1 MNRQAQN
8 SGEMLW
14 ARTSA
19 GSGPD
24 LGALE
29 TPALKVAEGVY
40 PAGLCVPRHW
50 HDTSQLIYIESG
62 LHWSGHSRGGDHCS
76 PGTVRFLPAGEPHEN
91 YFPTESRC
99 MEIVLRPPI
108 LDLARECACA
118 LPEPGELP
126 ARSANGLG
134 ARLMR
139 ELRQRDDV
147 ATLEIEVI
155 TLRLLV
161 SNVKDDLRPER
172 ALPPWLSR
180 VREMLH
186 EHDKGRLTLTNLA
199 RCAGRHPVQISRE
212 FHRHFGCTIGAYVR
226 QVRIARAQRLLSVD
240 GMNIAEIALECGFSD
255 QSHFTTQFRR
265 LTGMPPKKFRDSKRG
280 IRGNR
285 TADPLP
291 RRSGM
296 TR

>member
-99 MEIVLRPPI
+99 MEIVLRPLFTLLHRMFPNSVLTTEEVGQAMLI
-108 LDLARECACA
+108 AARQSPEKRVLETRDIRDLI
-118 LPEPGELP
+118 
-126 ARSANGLG
+126 N
-134 ARLMR
+134 
-139 ELRQRDDV
+139 RQ
-147 ATLEIEVI
+147 
-155 TLRLLV
+155 
-161 SNVKDDLRPER
+161 S
-172 ALPPWLSR
+172 
-180 VREMLH
+180 
-186 EHDKGRLTLTNLA
+186 
-199 RCAGRHPVQISRE
+199 
-212 FHRHFGCTIGAYVR
+212 F
-226 QVRIARAQRLLSVD
+226 
-240 GMNIAEIALECGFSD
+240 
-255 QSHFTTQFRR
+255 
-265 LTGMPPKKFRDSKRG
+265 
-280 IRGNR
+280 
-285 TADPLP
+285 
-291 RRSGM
+291 
-296 TR
+296 